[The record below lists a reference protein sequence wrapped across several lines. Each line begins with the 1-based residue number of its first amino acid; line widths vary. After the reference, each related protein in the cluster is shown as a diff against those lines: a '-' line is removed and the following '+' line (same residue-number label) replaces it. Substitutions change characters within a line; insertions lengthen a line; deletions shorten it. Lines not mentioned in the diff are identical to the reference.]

1 MGALAPPAHPCGV
14 LLVGVPRGGSRI
26 SQKGGGDGGLVHG
39 NRHGMCLG
47 GPILCMQLWGRGA
60 LETLF

>member
-26 SQKGGGDGGLVHG
+26 SQKGGGGQEAGT
-39 NRHGMCLG
+39 
-47 GPILCMQLWGRGA
+47 Q
-60 LETLF
+60 